1 MKSIKCDFKVLDLN
15 MDFLGKLFDLV
26 NFEIKVQKKI
36 INENCKDIEVYKNF
50 QILICRLLKKLVLVF
65 KIL

>member
-36 INENCKDIEVYKNF
+36 MNENCKDIEVYKNF